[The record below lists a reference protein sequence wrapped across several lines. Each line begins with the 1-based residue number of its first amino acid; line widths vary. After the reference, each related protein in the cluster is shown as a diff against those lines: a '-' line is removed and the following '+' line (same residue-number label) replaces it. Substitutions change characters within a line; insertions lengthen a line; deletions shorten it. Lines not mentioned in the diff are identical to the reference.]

1 MKSQSRK
8 KQCLILG
15 KACARNDN
23 GKASLEYLFWEDG
36 GKRMGVQG
44 YRLQTKTGR
53 RQSHLLFFLSI
64 YFGFFKAI
72 IKKKL
77 YNQYKK
83 VAILEKSLKENIPLV
98 LNFQNFC

>member
-8 KQCLILG
+8 KQCLILE
-15 KACARNDN
+15 KACARNGN
-23 GKASLEYLFWEDG
+23 GKASL
-36 GKRMGVQG
+36 GKMEAREWGS
-44 YRLQTKTGR
+44 RLSSTDKNR
-53 RQSHLLFFLSI
+53 PAAEPLLFFLSI

-83 VAILEKSLKENIPLV
+83 VAILEKSLKENIPLE